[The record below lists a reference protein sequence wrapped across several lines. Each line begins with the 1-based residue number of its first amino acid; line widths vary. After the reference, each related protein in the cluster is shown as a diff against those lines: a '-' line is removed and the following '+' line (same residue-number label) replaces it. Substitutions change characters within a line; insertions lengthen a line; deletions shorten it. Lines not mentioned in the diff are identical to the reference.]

1 MTKRLHFMMSLA
13 AWAGL
18 SLTAHAQMSNFPAP
32 PPLPQPDN
40 SSSVNSQPASLAPP
54 AGSGSSSA
62 GKSPGTPPPAAP
74 ALSAATLNSMEAL
87 DDKTPLQDGDT
98 ISFRVIEDR
107 DDPVQRIV
115 TDTGEVDFP
124 YIGPVKV
131 EGKTCHQAALEVK
144 KLLEVDYYKQAT
156 VIIGLDLIVGQENL
170 KPKDYAWVM
179 GEVRQVGPLELEK
192 QQPMTVS
199 QLIMR
204 AGGPSDFADLRRVK
218 LTHHQDNGGANA
230 ADPKNFQIVD
240 VKSIFDGKSTTDPL
254 VVPGD
259 YVIIPKKVLNGF

>member
-1 MTKRLHFMMSLA
+1 MTKRLLYSIAAGAGFSLV
-13 AWAGL
+13 
-18 SLTAHAQMSNFPAP
+18 AHAQISNFPAP
-32 PPLPQPDN
+32 PPLPQSGNSVSASLQPSPDSPSPG
-40 SSSVNSQPASLAPP
+40 SSSVSTGK
-54 AGSGSSSA
+54 GSGTS
-62 GKSPGTPPPAAP
+62 AP

-87 DDKTPLQDGDT
+87 DDKTPLQDGDSV
-98 ISFRVIEDR
+98 SFRVIEDR
-107 DDPVQRIV
+107 DEAVQRLV
-115 TDTGEVDFP
+115 TDTGHVDFP

-131 EGKTCHQAALEVK
+131 EGKTCHQVALEVK

-156 VIIGLDLIVGQENL
+156 VIIGLDLIVGQQNT

-218 LTHHQDNGGANA
+218 LTHHVEGGGTNA
-230 ADPKNFQIVD
+230 ADAKNAQIID
-240 VKSIFDGKSTTDPL
+240 VKAIFDGKSTTDPT
-254 VVPGD
+254 VVAGD
-259 YVIIPKKVLNGF
+259 YIIIPKKVLNGF